1 MSYLLKLL
9 LYGILI
15 YYVIRFFG
23 RLAGSLFGDPGDKS
37 RYREREP
44 RRPEGDVRVESRS
57 KQDSRIRRDEGEYV
71 DFEEIE

>member
-15 YYVIRFFG
+15 YYVVRFFG
-23 RLAGSLFGDPGDKS
+23 RLAGSLFGDPGDKP

-44 RRPEGDVRVESRS
+44 RRPEGDVRVENRREQNPRS
-57 KQDSRIRRDEGEYV
+57 RRDEGEYV
-71 DFEEIE
+71 DFEEID